1 MVDIFKMRGLFPSI
15 PKLSRNLQVADSTWE
30 RWQPIRPRAANMVVG
45 KNKSISRIGSGD
57 LPDPQ

>member
-1 MVDIFKMRGLFPSI
+1 MRGLFPSI